1 MHPILENALKQA
13 DKAEL
18 FIRES
23 WCTDVVVTAGKV
35 ESIDNKKQLE
45 IALRVIK
52 SGKMG
57 TAIATQLDDDTLVE
71 RAMIS
76 LMNQESEGECF
87 LNDRIIEVDTFD
99 PAVEAMTTEKMVAF
113 LLALDQKVTEKAPD
127 IKSFMSA
134 SKELMTITL
143 ENTDGFSSCY
153 RKTQWGNGMVFLNE
167 KGFMD
172 VGKSYSSGK
181 YEVITEAD
189 IDRLIELYEVGKNTV
204 SLGTEKMPV
213 VFDGSCM
220 GALMLRVLAGVN
232 GGNVVK
238 KISPVMD
245 KINEQIFSPN
255 ITIRDDGT
263 LPYGCNSM
271 AFDDEGTRT
280 QNTMLYEKGV
290 LKNFLAT
297 SGQAKK
303 LGIEPTGNAI
313 KRTLFSKEIEDAPS
327 LFDTNLIVEGHVVED
342 KALIGSI
349 KRGLYITGV
358 MGAHTGNINQGEF
371 SMNISSGY
379 LIEDGKFVGKV
390 KGAMVA
396 GNIYDLF
403 KTVEAVGTEKNVM
416 YSIFYPMGYSPMV
429 LFSEASVVG

>member
-1 MHPILENALKQA
+1 MHPILEHALKQA

-18 FIRES
+18 YIRES
-23 WCTDVVVTAGKV
+23 WETDVFVTGGKV
-35 ESIDNKKQLE
+35 ESIANKKQME

-57 TAIATQLDDDTLVE
+57 TAIATQLDDDTLVD

-76 LMNQESEGECF
+76 LMNQESEAEAF
-87 LNDRIIEVDTFD
+87 QNESQIEVEAFD
-99 PAVEAMTTEKMVAF
+99 PEVEAMTTERIVEY
-113 LLALDQKVTEKAPD
+113 LLALDQMVTEKDAN

-134 SKELMTITL
+134 SKDIKTITL
-143 ENTDGFSSCY
+143 ENTEGFSGNY
-153 RKTQWGNGMVFLNE
+153 KKTLWSTGLAFLND
-167 KGFMD
+167 KGFVD
-172 VGKSYSSGK
+172 VGKDYNSGK
-181 YEVITEAD
+181 LEKITETD
-189 IDRLIELYEVGKNTV
+189 IERLLDLFEVGKNTV
-204 SLGTEKMPV
+204 TLGTEKMPV
-213 VFDGSCM
+213 VFDGGCM
-220 GALMLRVLAGVN
+220 GSLMLRVLAGVN

-238 KISPVMD
+238 NISPVMD
-245 KINEQIFSPN
+245 KLDQPVFSKN

-263 LPYGCNSM
+263 MPYGCNSM
-271 AFDDEGTRT
+271 AFDDEGTKA
-280 QNTMLYEKGV
+280 QNTMLYENGV

-303 LGIEPTGNAI
+303 LGIKPTGNAL

-327 LFDTNLIVEGHVVED
+327 LFDTNMIIEGRVVED
-342 KALIGSI
+342 KALFKTI

-379 LIEDGKFVGKV
+379 LIEDGKLIGKI
-390 KGAMVA
+390 KGAMIA

-403 KTVEAVGTEKNVM
+403 KTVEAIGTEKEAM

-429 LFSEASVVG
+429 LFSEASIVG